1 MNHAHNLRA
10 VVDLAIEDQVVSCGE
25 RAQAS
30 AHVWPGLLGLGLGL
44 FGLLGLGLPGLLGLA
59 GLLGLLVGVP
69 VAPLHGVPLSAK
81 SVGTGFEPFHE
92 PLKPRET
99 LPPAGMAGL

>member
-30 AHVWPGLLGLGLGL
+30 AHVWPGNTHSRHVGDPLALGMDFVIPAQCRLRTVLGDIERDGFDIR
-44 FGLLGLGLPGLLGLA
+44 FGFR
-59 GLLGLLVGVP
+59 
-69 VAPLHGVPLSAK
+69 S
-81 SVGTGFEPFHE
+81 
-92 PLKPRET
+92 
-99 LPPAGMAGL
+99 